1 MRAGRPKSGWLA
13 GVRRVAR
20 AHTLTSG
27 SCTKLRKLPA
37 AIFFA
42 ALATTT
48 AGCPDGPLY
57 SSKVYFANLT
67 REPVTV
73 RVQALLAEV
82 DCNGLA
88 GRATSALTRSAFTPF
103 ASYELGPGRAL
114 PLEVVT
120 RGWEDD
126 QSFAMCGAALVQ
138 VVGIPDQIV
147 FWSGELGDLTIDT
160 DLANVADPRF
170 DRQSLRL
177 EGTPGLERLVSGTA
191 LESTPAPPFGTP
203 ALVEEPPRPFGW
215 SGARPIGNRLITR
228 KEPLPDGCLSLE
240 LEAPWERTLSFFCGP
255 AWGFPFE
262 VGETVEFAG
271 QNLTFEGMGEPPTKR
286 VALSFGVDTES
297 VSDRPSR
304 TAPAYV
310 TACGAFVEP
319 LEVAVAGVTLSAGQ
333 EHEQQTASGIT
344 RYLLGRAERVL
355 VASPDCELERA
366 ALGARYDL
374 LVLESREAP

>member
-1 MRAGRPKSGWLA
+1 MRRG
-13 GVRRVAR
+13 AR

-27 SCTKLRKLPA
+27 SRTKLRKLPA

-42 ALATTT
+42 ALATTM
-48 AGCPDGPLY
+48 AGCPDGSLY
-57 SSKVYFANLT
+57 SSRVYFANLT
-67 REPVTV
+67 RAPVTV
-73 RVQALLAEV
+73 RVQALSAEV
-82 DCNGLA
+82 DCRALA
-88 GRATSALTRSAFTPF
+88 GRATSGLTRSAFTPF
-103 ASYELGPGRAL
+103 ASYELGAGSAL
-114 PLEVVT
+114 PLDLVT
-120 RGWEDD
+120 PDRQDNN
-126 QSFAMCGAALVQ
+126 SPALCGAALVQ
-138 VVGIPDQIV
+138 VVGIADQIV
-147 FWSGELGDLTIDT
+147 FWSGELDTVTIDT

-170 DRQSLRL
+170 VRQSLRL

-191 LESTPAPPFGTP
+191 LESARAPPLGTP
-203 ALVEEPPRPFGW
+203 MLVEEPPRPFGW
-215 SGARPIGNRLITR
+215 SGARPIGYRLITR

-240 LEAPWERTLSFFCGP
+240 LEAPLERTLSFFCGP

-262 VGETVEFAG
+262 VGETLEFAG
-271 QNLTFEGMGEPPTKR
+271 QNLTFEGTGGPTTKR

-319 LEVAVAGVTLSAGQ
+319 LEVAVARVTLSAGQ